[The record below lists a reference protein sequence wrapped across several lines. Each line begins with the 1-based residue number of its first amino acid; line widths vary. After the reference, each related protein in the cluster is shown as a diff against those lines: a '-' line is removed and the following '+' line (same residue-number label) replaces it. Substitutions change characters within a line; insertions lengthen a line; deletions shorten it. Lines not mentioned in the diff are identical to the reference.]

1 MSILKTEIIGKC
13 YNHSTRGSF
22 SSTFFTLMTETAIM
36 MKKDKNLA
44 IQTYFTPQGYTS
56 LR

>member
-1 MSILKTEIIGKC
+1 
-13 YNHSTRGSF
+13 
-22 SSTFFTLMTETAIM
+22 MTETAIM